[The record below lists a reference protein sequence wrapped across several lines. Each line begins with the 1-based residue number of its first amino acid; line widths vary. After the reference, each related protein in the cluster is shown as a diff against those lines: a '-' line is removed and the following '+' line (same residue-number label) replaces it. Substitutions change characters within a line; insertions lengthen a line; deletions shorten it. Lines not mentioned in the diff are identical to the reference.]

1 MYLANVFAQ
10 RSENFLPLEWTS
22 KYSQETFLS
31 RWVFM
36 KLGLL
41 INEFQDL
48 QTHLSFSKDF
58 TDNLERISNTI
69 SSGSNLNTCA
79 PPSTPCFIVDMLH
92 INEKVSVELTVTEAH
107 ELSTLQFFDAAYVY
121 MEDGRMETAHEQN
134 NIIEVLGLIVESL
147 LYTYYIG
154 IRILL
159 NQGQSI
165 VTFLLT

>member
-1 MYLANVFAQ
+1 
-10 RSENFLPLEWTS
+10 
-22 KYSQETFLS
+22 
-31 RWVFM
+31 M

-92 INEKVSVELTVTEAH
+92 INEKVPVELTVTEAH
-107 ELSTLQFFDAAYVY
+107 ELSTLQFFDAAYLW
-121 MEDGRMETAHEQN
+121 RMETAHEQN